1 MSDDDRELLR
11 GIWRAH
17 VPASGQSS
25 VEQGELLRCL
35 AKLEDEATRNGNIN
49 FDEQHLRLR
58 DHLRS
63 LLLDPTLFT
72 AQELRLLAED
82 LEAVG
87 HATSPVLD
95 EQVWDRLEHAVAR
108 WCRAHPEPLA
118 RPLDPDLRR

>member
-1 MSDDDRELLR
+1 M
-11 GIWRAH
+11 
-17 VPASGQSS
+17 
-25 VEQGELLRCL
+25 
-35 AKLEDEATRNGNIN
+35 
-49 FDEQHLRLR
+49 
-58 DHLRS
+58 
-63 LLLDPTLFT
+63 LLDPALFT
-72 AQELRLLAED
+72 AQELGLLAG